1 MSSQPNA
8 RPDPLDGL
16 TRALK
21 AAAKALSNL
30 DDVYRDDPSLP
41 EYREL
46 LQGKVREFRARIC
59 RLLERN

>member
-1 MSSQPNA
+1 MSGKPNA
-8 RPDPLDGL
+8 RADPLDGL

-21 AAAKALSNL
+21 AGEKALANL
-30 DDVYRDDPSLP
+30 DDVYRGDPALP

-59 RLLERN
+59 RLVERN

>member
-1 MSSQPNA
+1 MSGQPNA

-21 AAAKALSNL
+21 AAEKALSNL
-30 DDVYRDDPSLP
+30 DDVFREDPALP
-41 EYREL
+41 AYREL

-59 RLLERN
+59 RLVERN

>member
-1 MSSQPNA
+1 MSGQPNA
-8 RPDPLDGL
+8 TPDPLDGL

-21 AAAKALSNL
+21 AAEKALSNL
-30 DDVYRDDPSLP
+30 DDVFREDPALP